1 MSDPT
6 RNFVSHSVIE
16 PDSLQQTRILLEKAA
31 GSSLP
36 DWEALVPRYQLGV
49 FAKGADIFAV
59 GEWQPFVYIVRRGIV
74 KLSYANE
81 QGEEWIKSFIV
92 EGDFFA
98 CPNVLIAGLKTD
110 YAAIALEDSLIEQVD
125 YATMQSLTARHPAW
139 QRAMRQLLE
148 WHIVRK
154 EQRER
159 ELLTMRP
166 DQRYQSFLVTYPAL
180 AERIQVRD
188 VAHYLGVTPE
198 ALSRIRK
205 RLRA

>member
-1 MSDPT
+1 MPDPT
-6 RNFVSHSVIE
+6 QNFVPHSVNE
-16 PDSLQQTRILLEKAA
+16 PDFLQQTRILLEKAA

-36 DWEALVPRYQLGV
+36 DWDAFMPSYQLGV

-59 GEWQPFVYIVRRGIV
+59 GEWQPFVYIVRQGIV

-81 QGEEWIKSFIV
+81 QGEEWIKSVIV

-98 CPNVLIAGLKTD
+98 CPNVLITGLRTD

-125 YATMQSLTARHPAW
+125 YATMQSLAARHPAW

-166 DQRYQSFLVTYPAL
+166 DQRYQSFLLTYPAL

-205 RLRA
+205 RLRT

>member
-1 MSDPT
+1 M
-6 RNFVSHSVIE
+6 
-16 PDSLQQTRILLEKAA
+16 QQTRILLEKAA
-31 GSSLP
+31 ATSLP
-36 DWEALVPRYQLGV
+36 DWEALDPSYRLGA
-49 FAKGADIFAV
+49 FAKGEDIFAS
-59 GEWQPFVYIVRRGIV
+59 GQWQPFVYVVRQGMV
-74 KLSYANE
+74 KLSYTNDK
-81 QGEEWIKSFIV
+81 GEEWIKSFIG

-125 YATMQSLTARHPAW
+125 YAAMQSLTERYPAW
-139 QRAMRQLLE
+139 QQAIRQLLE

-166 DQRYQSFLVTYPAL
+166 DARYQSFLDTYPAL
-180 AERIQVRD
+180 AGRIQVRD

-205 RLRA
+205 RLRT